1 MSSLR
6 LKIKRRLRPWC
17 RSIQYSCTIS
27 LAIFTIFVYF
37 ISGEEL
43 LGSIPRWEVRNTK
56 ADWNARVC
64 PSNTVPALED
74 CAKCP
79 FGTFSF
85 AGWSECKPWL
95 NCSQISQE
103 VQSTSRFHHGV
114 TKLVWHARWNGHH
127 VVFVNCSTRD
137 AVKRDH
143 CSKGLSNLEQIQGE
157 FATRLIGS
165 CHEKLQIVTIYYK
178 YGTLRF
184 LNQLLRQEELS
195 KYNTIQTRMQL
206 IVAYVKVLK
215 YLHSSPIGVRVM
227 CDSPFLT
234 KLLDQYLIT
243 DDFQV
248 VVNDVDGLEEV
259 TEQGGCHRK
268 PNASVLSK
276 LDTERQGWPK
286 ENETL
291 PFQLRPVF
299 DEKIDIWKIPWVVEK
314 LLGRVKGS
322 RFVKSNLREI
332 MTKCHRFDPRQRPSA
347 KEVLEELLKVQRL
360 ILMHH
365 GSS

>member
-1 MSSLR
+1 
-6 LKIKRRLRPWC
+6 
-17 RSIQYSCTIS
+17 
-27 LAIFTIFVYF
+27 
-37 ISGEEL
+37 
-43 LGSIPRWEVRNTK
+43 
-56 ADWNARVC
+56 
-64 PSNTVPALED
+64 
-74 CAKCP
+74 
-79 FGTFSF
+79 
-85 AGWSECKPWL
+85 
-95 NCSQISQE
+95 
-103 VQSTSRFHHGV
+103 
-114 TKLVWHARWNGHH
+114 
-127 VVFVNCSTRD
+127 
-137 AVKRDH
+137 
-143 CSKGLSNLEQIQGE
+143 
-157 FATRLIGS
+157 
-165 CHEKLQIVTIYYK
+165 
-178 YGTLRF
+178 
-184 LNQLLRQEELS
+184 
-195 KYNTIQTRMQL
+195 MQL

-227 CDSPFLT
+227 CDSPFLS

-259 TEQGGCHRK
+259 TEQGGCHGK
-268 PNASVLSK
+268 PNASVLPK

-322 RFVKSNLREI
+322 RFVKSHLLGI

-347 KEVLEELLKVQRL
+347 REVLEELLKVQRL